1 MVEYWA
7 ESETHHSITP
17 ILHYSNSLK
26 DFKLLDRAVNIASED
41 LYMPEPNHL
50 ILTAVGPD
58 RVGLV
63 EKIAKFIARH
73 GCNIEDSKMAVFC
86 GEFAVIVLI
95 SGDGNKLVKIANDYR
110 EIEAETGLTI
120 SLKTP
125 AIRKTEESFL
135 PYKLTASCMDHP
147 GIVYQISNVLSSMG
161 VNIESMETKT
171 YAAPIS
177 GTPIFQLEADLA
189 VPTRTNINQLRE
201 RFAEIQRE
209 ENIDIDL
216 TAAKT

>member
-1 MVEYWA
+1 MA
-7 ESETHHSITP
+7 DT
-17 ILHYSNSLK
+17 
-26 DFKLLDRAVNIASED
+26 
-41 LYMPEPNHL
+41 NHL
-50 ILTAVGPD
+50 IMTAVGPD

-63 EKIAKFIARH
+63 EKIAEFIARH

-95 SGDGNKLVKIANDYR
+95 SGDGAKLKKIASDYR
-110 EIEAETGLTI
+110 EIEVDTGLTI
-120 SLKTP
+120 STKTP
-125 AIRKTEESFL
+125 AVREAAQSFL

-189 VPTRTNINQLRE
+189 VPTRTNVNQLRE

-216 TAAKT
+216 TATKG

>member
-1 MVEYWA
+1 MA
-7 ESETHHSITP
+7 D
-17 ILHYSNSLK
+17 K
-26 DFKLLDRAVNIASED
+26 D
-41 LYMPEPNHL
+41 HL
-50 ILTAVGPD
+50 ILTAIGPD
-58 RVGLV
+58 QVGLV
-63 EKIAKFIARH
+63 QKISAFISRH

-95 SGDGNKLVKIANDYR
+95 SGDFAALDQIMGNYR
-110 EIEAETGLTI
+110 EIENETGLSI
-120 SLKTP
+120 SIKAPLMRTP
-125 AIRKTEESFL
+125 PQAFL

-147 GIVYQISNVLSSMG
+147 GIVYRISNVLSSLG

-171 YAAPIS
+171 YAAPVS

-201 RFAEIQRE
+201 RFNEIQRE

-216 TAAKT
+216 AAIKS

>member
-1 MVEYWA
+1 MA
-7 ESETHHSITP
+7 
-17 ILHYSNSLK
+17 
-26 DFKLLDRAVNIASED
+26 D
-41 LYMPEPNHL
+41 MNHL

-63 EKIAKFIARH
+63 EKISEFIARH

-95 SGDGNKLVKIANDYR
+95 SGDGGKLVKIASDYR

-120 SLKTP
+120 SIKTP
-125 AIRKTEESFL
+125 AIRKTEESYL

-147 GIVYQISNVLSSMG
+147 GIVYQISNVLSTMG

-171 YAAPIS
+171 YSAPVS

-216 TAAKT
+216 AAAKS

>member
-1 MVEYWA
+1 MA
-7 ESETHHSITP
+7 DT
-17 ILHYSNSLK
+17 
-26 DFKLLDRAVNIASED
+26 
-41 LYMPEPNHL
+41 NHL

-63 EKIAKFIARH
+63 ENISQFIARH

-95 SGDGNKLVKIANDYR
+95 GGDAKKLATIASDHG
-110 EIEAETGLTI
+110 EIENETGLTI
-120 SLKTP
+120 STKTP
-125 AIRKTEESFL
+125 AVRAAAQAFL

-147 GIVYQISNVLSSMG
+147 GIVYRISNVLSSMG

-189 VPTRTNINQLRE
+189 VPVKTNINQLRE
-201 RFAEIQRE
+201 RFSEIQRE
-209 ENIDIDL
+209 ENIDIEL
-216 TAAKT
+216 AAAKS

>member
-1 MVEYWA
+1 MA
-7 ESETHHSITP
+7 
-17 ILHYSNSLK
+17 NK
-26 DFKLLDRAVNIASED
+26 D
-41 LYMPEPNHL
+41 HL

-63 EKIAKFIARH
+63 EKIAAFIARH
-73 GCNIEDSKMAVFC
+73 DCNIEDSKMAVFC

-95 SGDGNKLVKIANDYR
+95 SGDGGNLVKIARDYR
-110 EIEAETGLTI
+110 ELESETGLTLSI
-120 SLKTP
+120 KTP
-125 AIRKTEESFL
+125 AARKPAEQFL
-135 PYKLTASCMDHP
+135 PYRLTASCMDHP
-147 GIVYQISNVLSSMG
+147 GVVYRLSAVLSG
-161 VNIESMETKT
+161 LGINIESMETKT

-189 VPTRTNINQLRE
+189 VPTRTNITQLRE

-216 TAAKT
+216 AAAKS